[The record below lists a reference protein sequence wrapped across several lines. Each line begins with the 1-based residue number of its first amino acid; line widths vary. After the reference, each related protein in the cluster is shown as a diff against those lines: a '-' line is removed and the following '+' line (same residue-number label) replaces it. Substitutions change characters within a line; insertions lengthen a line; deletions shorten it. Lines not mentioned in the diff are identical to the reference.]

1 MAWLQLLHKTG
12 LNSLIIAHQG
22 AGSDEIKDMFDRMI
36 KSYPVE
42 MLYKIDEAYNENEP
56 KIVGV
61 GKSGS
66 ISRIPQRNCKI
77 KIGTAERRIRVVA
90 VITILYI
97 SPKWEYGRLRRER
110 NRKTLCA
117 PPVRVFSSSPTP

>member
-1 MAWLQLLHKTG
+1 
-12 LNSLIIAHQG
+12 
-22 AGSDEIKDMFDRMI
+22 
-36 KSYPVE
+36 

-77 KIGTAERRIRVVA
+77 KIGTAERPDSCRGGDYNLVHLSDVGI
-90 VITILYI
+90 
-97 SPKWEYGRLRRER
+97 RRER